1 MYYISKIILFIW
13 FTKKIMINWIKRLSE
28 KIRKHRFINTS
39 HKNAKCARLFIEYA
53 NWMLLLQ
60 SVLVDIRANMA
71 PKARVSLSSCATNNK
86 KNEKHFQN
94 INHTDARSKLHVD
107 KCIKSDYNCNYRT
120 GSLLSAFDYNRIATM
135 SVIYVKAR
143 TNLIRIHVHINIF
156 LSSSDLI

>member
-1 MYYISKIILFIW
+1 M
-13 FTKKIMINWIKRLSE
+13 
-28 KIRKHRFINTS
+28 
-39 HKNAKCARLFIEYA
+39 
-53 NWMLLLQ
+53 Q
-60 SVLVDIRANMA
+60 SVHVYLSNMQIGCSFYKVFSSIFAQIWHRRRALA
-71 PKARVSLSSCATNNK
+71 YPHVQLTIK
-86 KNEKHFQN
+86 KNEKHLQN